1 MVIPTK
7 IPEDGATG
15 TATTPASFSGPLCER
30 FPRLTKLPSAALDRI
45 VRQGKHM
52 VLPDGVPVF
61 DEHGPCGAFPLLL
74 AGAVR
79 VFKQAAS
86 GRQLLLYRV
95 EPGEL
100 CVLTTSCLLGQ
111 GVYAASGVTEGD
123 TEMVVIG
130 AALFNELLA
139 SCEEF
144 RALVFSIL
152 SERIADLMQRVEEV
166 AFQRLDRRLA
176 SLLVARAPELR
187 ATHQELADELGS
199 VREMVTRLLRGFEKH
214 GWVRLG
220 RERVSVTDLNSL
232 RRLAEDEA

>member
-1 MVIPTK
+1 MAIQEPTS
-7 IPEDGATG
+7 PLA
-15 TATTPASFSGPLCER
+15 GPLCER
-30 FPRLTKLPSAALDRI
+30 FPRLKNLPPAALDQI

-52 VLPDGVPVF
+52 VLPGGTRVF

-100 CVLTTSCLLGQ
+100 CVLTTSCLLGHKS
-111 GVYAASGVTEGD
+111 YAASGVTEGE
-123 TEMVVIG
+123 TELVAIP
-130 AALFNELLA
+130 AAFFDELLA

-144 RALVFSIL
+144 RLLVFSIL

-176 SLLVARAPELR
+176 ALLVARAPDLR
-187 ATHQELADELGS
+187 VTHQELADELGS
-199 VREMVTRLLRGFEKH
+199 VREIVTRLLRGFEEH

-220 RERVSVTDLNSL
+220 RERVSVTDVASL
-232 RRLAEDEA
+232 RRVAEDEV

>member
-1 MVIPTK
+1 MAIRQD
-7 IPEDGATG
+7 IADGAAAASAG
-15 TATTPASFSGPLCER
+15 TTLLAASLCER
-30 FPRLTKLPSAALDRI
+30 FPRLKELPTTALDQI

-52 VLPDGVPVF
+52 VLPGGARVF

-100 CVLTTSCLLGQ
+100 CVLTTSCLLGH
-111 GVYAASGVTEGD
+111 GSYAASGVTEGE
-123 TEMVVIG
+123 TELVVIG
-130 AALFNELLA
+130 APLFNELLA
-139 SCEEF
+139 SCEAF
-144 RALVFSIL
+144 RALVFSLL

-187 ATHQELADELGS
+187 ATHQDLADELGS
-199 VREMVTRLLRGFEKH
+199 VREMVTRLLRGFEEH

-220 RERVSVTDLNSL
+220 RERVSVTDVDSL